1 MVSCQLSVGAKHLED
16 KLSVIAKNSSPNT
29 SPVQLS
35 VVRCPLSVGERIFP
49 LPPLF
54 PVILFV
60 PIPLSSF
67 LMSRSLVESRE
78 DIIPRP
84 SQLDPGVRLSP
95 HPAPDVL
102 SFRFC

>member
-1 MVSCQLSVGAKHLED
+1 MGKPLLSKPTGKAIAGNPVAFATGQGATQWAILANVSSA
-16 KLSVIAKNSSPNT
+16 
-29 SPVQLS
+29 
-35 VVRCPLSVGERIFP
+35 
-49 LPPLF
+49 
-54 PVILFV
+54 
-60 PIPLSSF
+60 
-67 LMSRSLVESRE
+67 LVESRE

>member
-1 MVSCQLSVGAKHLED
+1 M
-16 KLSVIAKNSSPNT
+16 
-29 SPVQLS
+29 
-35 VVRCPLSVGERIFP
+35 GERIFP